1 MKRKLKSEKHSGKY
15 SKYTITIGI
24 LVVIVVV
31 INIFQFIF
39 MDDLLI
45 STTKKDM
52 IAATDEILELDM
64 NKKSF
69 MRLISDCEANHNIYV
84 EIYQPREVLVYT
96 SNNNTWVFDSDSN
109 SESQSELMPRIM
121 KILSH
126 TDIDNESYF
135 ETRQEYFASGV
146 YIVYART
153 LENGCIEVYRS
164 VESVKASATTAS
176 WSLFAISMIILAVFV
191 LVAIIFIVTF
201 VVPLNKI
208 NTITK
213 KMAQKDFSEVCPEF
227 AIRELSELSSSVN
240 ALSTSLDIAL
250 KDLYEKNEKLEGDID
265 RQRKNEENRKYFI
278 ANASHEL
285 KTPISIIQGYAEAML
300 LDIDKNSKN
309 EYCNIIIEE
318 TEKMNNLV
326 MRLLQMTKYEYGYSL
341 NCNAFYIKD
350 LIDSYLS
357 SRLRHMQDSNIDVIT
372 DINEAYMGYGDFDIL
387 ENVLGNYITNAISYV
402 SGERKIVISC
412 QLVERNYR
420 VSVFN
425 TGLAIADEDIEN
437 IWQSFYRADKAR
449 SRSEGKF
456 GLGLALVATSQNLH
470 GQQYGVTNK
479 ENGVEFWFDISGYN
493 IE

>member
-1 MKRKLKSEKHSGKY
+1 MNKNKSDKNSGKY
-15 SKYTITIGI
+15 RKYTATIVV
-24 LVVIVVV
+24 LVVIVAI

-52 IAATDEILELDM
+52 IVAADEILELDM
-64 NKKSF
+64 NKNSF
-69 MRLISDCEANHNIYV
+69 MRQISDCEAKHNVYV

-96 SNNNTWVFDSDSN
+96 SNNNTWVFDSDAN
-109 SESQSELMPRIM
+109 ADNQSQLMPRIM

-126 TDIDNESYF
+126 SDIDDESYF

-153 LENGCIEVYRS
+153 FDNNCIEIYRS
-164 VESVKASATTAS
+164 VESVKSSAKTAS
-176 WSLFAISMIILAVFV
+176 WSLFAITMIILAVFV
-191 LVAIIFIVTF
+191 LIAVVFIVAF

-213 KMAQKDFSEVCPEF
+213 KMAQTDFSQVCPEF

-240 ALSTSLDIAL
+240 ALSASLDLAL
-250 KDLYEKNEKLEGDID
+250 RDLYEKNEKLESDID
-265 RQRKNEENRKYFI
+265 RQRKNEETRKYFI

-300 LDIDKNSKN
+300 LGIDEESKS

-318 TEKMNNLV
+318 TEKMNSLV
-326 MRLLQMTKYEYGYSL
+326 MRLLQMTKYEYGYVL
-341 NCNAFYIKD
+341 NCNAFHIKD

-357 SRLRHMQDSNIDVIT
+357 SRLRHIEDLGIEVICNV
-372 DINEAYMGYGDFDIL
+372 DEAFMGYGDFEIL
-387 ENVLGNYITNAISYV
+387 ENVLSNYITNAVSHI
-402 SGERKIVISC
+402 SGEKKIKIGC
-412 QLVERNYR
+412 ELVATSYR

-425 TGLAIADEDIEN
+425 TGLAIGDEDIDN

-449 SRSEGKF
+449 SRAEGRF
-456 GLGLALVATSQNLH
+456 GLGLALVAASQNLH
-470 GQQYGVTNK
+470 AQQYGVSNK